1 LANGMPKVRPVKP
14 PMLKVFSSLLALRL
28 K

>member
-1 LANGMPKVRPVKP
+1 
-14 PMLKVFSSLLALRL
+14 MLKVFFSLLALRL